1 MLYQKNTSNPNNV
14 IAIYIFVIYKNI
26 ISSNIKYLLAEI
38 ACFSSSDIAVFPFH
52 AVRV

>member
-1 MLYQKNTSNPNNV
+1 MAV
-14 IAIYIFVIYKNI
+14 IYIFVIYENI
-26 ISSNIKYLLAEI
+26 ISSNIRFLLAEI